1 ERGGSFIPV
10 HSVLVD
16 VAVVFNV
23 LTLFSEVTDLQRGR
37 AGQSIFTRQT
47 PFLDVGRLDIL
58 RVHVE
63 GAAVLHCTSRESL
76 LRRARSSWIARSW
89 RDGLDVHSLDEWSN
103 RGEALVG
110 RVALIET
117 GGSVT
122 AANDQTII
130 Y

>member
-1 ERGGSFIPV
+1 
-10 HSVLVD
+10 
-16 VAVVFNV
+16 
-23 LTLFSEVTDLQRGR
+23 
-37 AGQSIFTRQT
+37 
-47 PFLDVGRLDIL
+47 
-58 RVHVE
+58 VHVE

-117 GGSVT
+117 GGSVS

-130 Y
+130 YLVGETEPRHPLPVIGLIATTVAAYARSRWCARGYLARINYLACAQV